1 MVKSRLEPSRLLRRE
16 WAALWLVGGLLL
28 TLTVT
33 VTLNRPSR
41 LPQTEGSALLF
52 AKRKIEVEIEGAVV
66 HAGRY
71 ELPAG
76 STLADLLKQAGTVEN
91 SDLLGVDLG
100 QRLRNHQKIALPAVR
115 WISVELFGDGVE
127 PQTVRLR
134 DGATVGDLLS
144 QVELK
149 SDAALWRL
157 RKRQLLNDGDQ
168 LEIQQKRTKKR

>member
-1 MVKSRLEPSRLLRRE
+1 MAKSSRLLRRE

-41 LPQTEGSALLF
+41 LPQTGGSALLF
-52 AKRKIEVEIEGAVV
+52 PKRKIEVEIEGAVA

-71 ELPAG
+71 ELAVG
-76 STLADLLKQAGTVEN
+76 STVADLLKQARTVEN
-91 SDLLGVDLG
+91 SDLSAVDLG
-100 QRLRNHQKIALPAVR
+100 QRLRNHQKIFLPAVH
-115 WISVELFGDGVE
+115 WISVELFGEGVE

-134 DGATVGDLLS
+134 EGATVGDLLS

-149 SDAALWRL
+149 PEAALWRL
-157 RKRQLLNDGDQ
+157 RKRQPLNDGDR
-168 LEIQQKRTKKR
+168 LEIQRKRTKKQ